1 MAKQQTARMED
12 YLEAIHLLAQEEG
25 TAKVSSLAKRL
36 GVKMPS
42 VNAAVNK
49 LVKQGLI
56 DHSRYGDVRLT
67 SSGEKMAA
75 EVNRRHNMLARFFSL
90 ILGIE
95 ESMAQTDACKVEHV
109 LSANTM
115 SRLTSFVEFI
125 TEAPHRPEWLEHYFD
140 YHEHGRRPVACES
153 RFRCKY

>member
-12 YLEAIHLLAQEEG
+12 YLEVIHLLTQEEG
-25 TAKVSSLAKRL
+25 TAKVSGLAKRL

-42 VNAAVNK
+42 VNAAVNR
-49 LVKQGLI
+49 LAEQGLI

-67 SSGEKMAA
+67 RSGEKIAA
-75 EVNRRHNMLARFFSL
+75 EVNRRHKVLARFFSL

-95 ESMAQTDACKVEHV
+95 EGTAQADACKVEHV

-115 SRLTSFVEFI
+115 DRLASFVEFI
-125 TEAPHRPEWLEHYFD
+125 TEAPRKPEWLEHYFD
-140 YHEHGRRPVACES
+140 YYEHGRRPAVCES
-153 RFRCKY
+153 RSSCKQ